1 MSSQETKET
10 KKTEAQAKHD
20 TRLTDFLKL
29 LEANEPLIPDQV
41 VDHYLNKAGFECND
55 ERLKRLFS
63 LASQKFISDISND
76 AYQYARIR
84 TSAGPGGRGRPTGTS
99 KSKTVLTSDDLT
111 AALSDYGINARKPD
125 YYI

>member
-1 MSSQETKET
+1 MSSSNNLEN
-10 KKTEAQAKHD
+10 KKTEAQTAHD
-20 TRLTDFLKL
+20 KKMTEFMNL
-29 LEANEPLIPDQV
+29 LGANEPLIPDQV

-99 KSKTVLTSDDLT
+99 KSKTVLTADDLT